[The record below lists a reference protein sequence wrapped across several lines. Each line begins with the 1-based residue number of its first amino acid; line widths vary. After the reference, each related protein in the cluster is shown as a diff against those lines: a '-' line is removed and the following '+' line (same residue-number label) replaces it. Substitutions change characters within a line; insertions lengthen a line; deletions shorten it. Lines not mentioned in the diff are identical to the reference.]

1 MSVTYNIKI
10 NIVRREEIDLSSR
23 DILESLIDAGWSL
36 FSEEN
41 LIIYTDIGDDDDFN
55 FMSKSMNKNQY
66 YTIVKQ
72 KQKNDEVIGLAMFSL
87 EDNYRYRIDV
97 IITSEFE
104 IIISP
109 DDATKKM
116 LSYDLDLLDVNW
128 YFYRIIPY
136 LTNKKMLVESFSFSQ
151 Y

>member
-10 NIVRREEIDLSSR
+10 NIVRRGKIDLSST

-72 KQKNDEVIGLAMFSL
+72 KQKNDEVIGLAMFFS

>member
-10 NIVRREEIDLSSR
+10 NIVRREKIDLSST

-55 FMSKSMNKNQY
+55 FMSKSMNQY

-72 KQKNDEVIGLAMFSL
+72 KQKNDEVIGLAMFFL

>member
-10 NIVRREEIDLSSR
+10 NIVRRQKIDLSAT
-23 DILESLIDAGWSL
+23 DILESLIDAGWGL

-41 LIIYTDIGDDDDFN
+41 LIIYTDLGDDDDFN

-72 KQKNDEVIGLAMFSL
+72 KQKNDEVIGLAMFFL

>member
-10 NIVRREEIDLSSR
+10 NIVRREKIDLSST

-72 KQKNDEVIGLAMFSL
+72 KQKNDE
-87 EDNYRYRIDV
+87 
-97 IITSEFE
+97 E
-104 IIISP
+104 IE
-109 DDATKKM
+109 
-116 LSYDLDLLDVNW
+116 
-128 YFYRIIPY
+128 R
-136 LTNKKMLVESFSFSQ
+136 
-151 Y
+151 

>member
-10 NIVRREEIDLSSR
+10 NIVRREKIDLSST

-72 KQKNDEVIGLAMFSL
+72 KQKNDEVIGLAMFFL